1 MANRL
6 RIVGGRM
13 KIPAKPKTTKAQ
25 IDMIWDALFNEI
37 PHKFKWQDVKINFI
51 LVFVA
56 LILTMIGILVVRG

>member
-1 MANRL
+1 
-6 RIVGGRM
+6 M